1 MLSSFG
7 LNALS
12 LSLSL
17 KIRYDNRKSDE
28 RPKPRMYYLGYE
40 NDALIFFLEKTDVCL
55 SSFCTIRP
63 QKLSH
68 AHTSR
73 ARYYHISLKE
83 FKNTIIEEKEL
94 YYYE

>member
-1 MLSSFG
+1 MVLSSFG

-40 NDALIFFLEKTDVCL
+40 NDSLIFFLETDVCCL
-55 SSFCTIRP
+55 FVVFLYDSSSKVVSRTHIARAL
-63 QKLSH
+63 LSH
-68 AHTSR
+68 LSER
-73 ARYYHISLKE
+73 V
-83 FKNTIIEEKEL
+83 
-94 YYYE
+94 